1 MLCTPLPVS
10 EGRLRGPVMAL
21 HWWFRHAT
29 AQCVTCKYVGKA
41 DDDVY
46 IHLPDVLRLWDSLL
60 SDSRRFEFLMYVAA
74 MMVMSLRDEI
84 LEQNDFAF
92 CVKKLQH
99 FENHIP
105 VHALL
110 ARPPVRR
117 R

>member
-1 MLCTPLPVS
+1 M
-10 EGRLRGPVMAL
+10 
-21 HWWFRHAT
+21 
-29 AQCVTCKYVGKA
+29 
-41 DDDVY
+41 
-46 IHLPDVLRLWDSLL
+46 LRLWESQLAA
-60 SDSRRFEFLMYVAA
+60 SRRFEFLMYVAA